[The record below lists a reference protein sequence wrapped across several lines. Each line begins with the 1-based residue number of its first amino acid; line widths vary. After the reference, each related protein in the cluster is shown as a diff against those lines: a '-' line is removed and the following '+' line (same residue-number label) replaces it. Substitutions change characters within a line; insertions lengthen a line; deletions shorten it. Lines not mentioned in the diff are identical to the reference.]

1 MNYRK
6 MGLQNLIIMTLWVV
20 WKKAMKLLIK
30 LDPENAKNDQGLD
43 AGTAGDIYYEN
54 IEMPFNSLVTEF
66 FDASDINDLIE
77 RRLAYIKAQTENPKF
92 PDSGFT
98 LNKICI

>member
-6 MGLQNLIIMTLWVV
+6 RGLQNLIIMTLCVV
-20 WKKAMKLLIK
+20 WKKAIKLLIK
-30 LDPENAKNDQGLD
+30 LDPENAKNAQSLD
-43 AGTAGDIYYEN
+43 DGTAGDIYYEN
-54 IEMPFNSLVTEF
+54 IEMPFSSLMTEF

-77 RRLAYIKAQTENPKF
+77 RMLAYIKAQTENPKF